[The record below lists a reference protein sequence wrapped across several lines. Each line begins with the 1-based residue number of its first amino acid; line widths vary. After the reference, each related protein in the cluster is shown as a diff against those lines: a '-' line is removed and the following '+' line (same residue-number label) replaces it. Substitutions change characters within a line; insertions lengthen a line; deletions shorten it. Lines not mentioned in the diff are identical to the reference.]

1 MLGCRYV
8 VFFFSS
14 RRRHTMCALV
24 TGVQTCALPIFAV
37 AVAALGI
44 GHTLMRAPLYALVI
58 RMTGGVGAGI
68 NVLRLIERIGA
79 ILGLAASALL
89 LKDIGAQR
97 SVTAVGIIVLAGLV
111 LYAIVEATRRL
122 RTG

>member
-1 MLGCRYV
+1 
-8 VFFFSS
+8 
-14 RRRHTMCALV
+14 
-24 TGVQTCALPIFAV
+24 
-37 AVAALGI
+37 
-44 GHTLMRAPLYALVI
+44 MRAPLYAVVI

-97 SVTAVGIIVLAGLV
+97 SVTAVGIIVLAGIV
-111 LYAIVEATRRL
+111 LYALLEATRRV
-122 RTG
+122 RTGAGEGGRSSNRRSVAEGKKETES